1 MPGKPQTSSKV
12 IVITGASSGIG
23 AAVARLLGASGT
35 RLVLAA
41 RREDALQEVARD
53 AGSATRTVVTDVRR
67 RSDIERLRDE
77 AVRACGRV
85 DVWISN
91 AGRGIT
97 KPTLELT
104 DDEFDEMMTVNV
116 KSALYGMQTIVPYFI
131 SQGSGHVINV
141 SSVLGRVPIATI
153 RSAYSAA
160 KAALN
165 SLTANA
171 RVDLEPYPDI
181 HVTLVMPGLVTT
193 EFASQVMGDRNR
205 SGAVA
210 AAPPAGVRPQT
221 PEQVAAVISEVIEKP
236 VPEIFTNP
244 ASGDLVRAY
253 YADVGAFEAARRA
266 PPA

>member
-1 MPGKPQTSSKV
+1 
-12 IVITGASSGIG
+12 
-23 AAVARLLGASGT
+23 VARVLGAGGH

-41 RREDALQEVARD
+41 RREDALKEVARD
-53 AGSATRTVVTDVRR
+53 AGSDARTMVTDVRKR
-67 RSDIERLRDE
+67 GDIERLRDE
-77 AVRACGRV
+77 AVRAFGRV

-91 AGRGIT
+91 AGRGIS

-104 DDEFDEMMTVNV
+104 DEEFDEMMTVNV
-116 KSALYGMQTIVPYFI
+116 KSALYGMQAIVPYFI
-131 SQGSGHVINV
+131 SQGSGHVVNI

-171 RVDLEPYPDI
+171 RVDLKPYPNI

-193 EFASQVMGDRNR
+193 EFASQVIGDRSR

-210 AAPPAGVRPQT
+210 AAPPPGVRPQT
-221 PEQVAAVISEVIEKP
+221 PEQVAAVISEVIERP
-236 VPEIFTNP
+236 VPEVFTNP
-244 ASGDLVRAY
+244 ASADLVRAY
-253 YADVGAFEAARRA
+253 YADVGAFESGRGS
-266 PPA
+266 PSV

>member
-1 MPGKPQTSSKV
+1 MLEDLSVESNPKV

-23 AAVARLLGASGT
+23 AAAAQLLGAAGHQ
-35 RLVLAA
+35 LVLAA
-41 RREDALQEVARD
+41 RRQDALIHVARQ
-53 AGSATRTVVTDVRR
+53 AGRHTRPVVTDVRR
-67 RSDIERLRDE
+67 REDIERLRDD
-77 AVRACGRV
+77 AIRSFGRV

-91 AGRGIT
+91 AGRGIS

-116 KSALYGMQTIVPYFI
+116 KSALYGMQAIVPHFI
-131 SQGSGHVINV
+131 TQGHGHVINV

-171 RVDLEPYPDI
+171 RVDLKPYPNI

-193 EFASQVMGDRNR
+193 EFATQVMGDRAR
-205 SGAVA
+205 QGAVA
-210 AAPPAGVRPQT
+210 GAPPPGVRPQT
-221 PEQVAAVISEVIEKP
+221 PEQVAAVIAAVIEKP
-236 VPEIFTNP
+236 APEVYTNP
-244 ASGDLVRAY
+244 VSADLVRTY
-253 YADVGAFEAARRA
+253 YNGVGAFEAGR
-266 PPA
+266 